1 MTETTTGPTRLQVG
15 DVVGPVVIGRVAHG
29 GHWVA
34 RHEGRVL
41 FVRHTLE
48 GESAMLRITGIAK
61 RHGFADAVEVLE
73 ASRHRVP
80 EPCPITLSCGGCDFQ
95 HVDAA
100 HQRELKRQVV
110 AEQLRRSA
118 GLEWG
123 GHVEAPDA
131 AALGW
136 RTRMR
141 YHRGVGGWGMRA
153 PRSHDVAALPE
164 QGCALAV
171 TPLAIP
177 PAAQDPGVD
186 PGADVGLDPGTDT
199 IVGVA
204 AADGVRWL
212 APGDDEVVTEQA
224 AGRSWRVSTDGFWQ
238 VHPRAADVLVD
249 AVMDGLGVQPGERA
263 LDLYCGVG
271 LFAGAM
277 VDAGAQVTGV
287 EGGRRAIEFARRNV
301 PQARFH
307 VGSVDRVLHRLP
319 GRFDVVVLDPP
330 RQGAG
335 ATVMHD
341 VLDRGARCVAY
352 VACDPAALA
361 RDLATARE
369 VGWNVDRIRAF
380 DLFGTTHHVECV
392 AILTPPGRSR

>member
-1 MTETTTGPTRLQVG
+1 MTDTGTSSGVPQVG
-15 DVVGPVVIGRVAHG
+15 DVVGPVAIGRVAHG

-41 FVRHTLE
+41 FVRHALE
-48 GESAMLRITGIAK
+48 GESAMVRITGLAK

-73 ASRHRVP
+73 ASGHRVP
-80 EPCPITLSCGGCDFQ
+80 EPCPIALSCGGCDFQ

-110 AEQLRRSA
+110 AEQLRRGA
-118 GLEWG
+118 GLEWDG
-123 GHVEAPDA
+123 QVEAPDA
-131 AALGW
+131 ATLGW

-141 YHRGVGGWGMRA
+141 YHRGPGGWGMRA
-153 PRSHDVAALPE
+153 PRSHDVVALPE

-171 TPLAIP
+171 APLAVP
-177 PAAQDPGVD
+177 PAPGTD
-186 PGADVGLDPGTDT
+186 PGADLGADT

-204 AADGVRWL
+204 AADGVRWV
-212 APGDDEVVTEQA
+212 APGDDQVVTERA

-249 AVMDGLGVQPGERA
+249 AVLDAVGVRPGERA

-277 VDAGAQVTGV
+277 ADAGARVTGV
-287 EGGRRAIEFARRNV
+287 EGGRRAIELARVNV
-301 PQARFH
+301 PRARFH
-307 VGSVDRVLHRLP
+307 VGSVDKVLLRLP

-335 ATVMHD
+335 AAVMHD

-369 VGWNVDRIRAF
+369 VGWNVEQVRAF

-392 AILTPPGRSR
+392 AILTPPGRPR